1 MVQLNLGPNVA
12 AEESGCPEE
21 HTGTKCETWRTMCAG
36 RVAYTDPGPSKLLNS
51 TEANASVLKVAV
63 QTLCKNYT
71 VAGIVGVPLIGTSTA
86 RRAP

>member
-1 MVQLNLGPNVA
+1 M
-12 AEESGCPEE
+12 
-21 HTGTKCETWRTMCAG
+21 TGLQ
-36 RVAYTDPGPSKLLNS
+36 LLND